1 MSLRIKFI
9 FLLSTIFLV
18 VVANTFI
25 IYVLDKQGQA
35 KLEAVIHTHDVLD
48 ESEKLYNQITNAETG
63 QRGYLLTQDL
73 NYLEPYYA
81 ALEQVKQ
88 HFLAINRLTLSNPE
102 QQNTLAVIDELV
114 DKKLAEL
121 ALTVTLVMQNT
132 PYAI

>member
-1 MSLRIKFI
+1 MSLRAKFI
-9 FLLSTIFLV
+9 LLLSTIFFV

-88 HFLAINRLTLSNPE
+88 HFLAVNRLTLNNSE
-102 QQNTLAVIDELV
+102 QL
-114 DKKLAEL
+114 
-121 ALTVTLVMQNT
+121 
-132 PYAI
+132 